1 MEDEKIKVYIKTDDN
16 NNIISVNSSIF
27 LNDLTER
34 IEIDEGTGD
43 KYAHAQ
49 GHYFDKPLAN
59 ENGIFNYKYING
71 VAVEKTPEEI
81 ETETPEPVEPI
92 TIEDR
97 LTAVENTVMEML
109 LM

>member
-1 MEDEKIKVYIKTDDN
+1 MEEDLIKVYIKTDEN
-16 NNIISVNSSIF
+16 NNIIDINSSIF
-27 LNDLTER
+27 IKDITGW
-34 IEIDEGTGD
+34 IEIDEGMGD

-49 GHYFDKPLAN
+49 GHYFNQPFVN
-59 ENGIFNYKYING
+59 ENGLYNYKYING

-81 ETETPEPVEPI
+81 EAETPETVEPI